1 MPDKVIN
8 RKHSPETKAK
18 ISASM
23 TGKNNPRFGA
33 KLTDNHKKALT
44 KGRIKAQAEGKMGR
58 PIVNPKITVNGY
70 SFQLTNNVKTA
81 TFNGIKAILAH
92 SKLNPNGYF
101 NNEWFARRNIT
112 IKFLNK

>member
-8 RKHSPETKAK
+8 RKHTPETKAK

-33 KLTDNHKKALT
+33 KLTDSHKKALT

-58 PIVNPKITVNGY
+58 PIVNPLVTINGETFCLDNRV
-70 SFQLTNNVKTA
+70 STN
-81 TFNGIKAILAH
+81 TFNDIKSVNLH